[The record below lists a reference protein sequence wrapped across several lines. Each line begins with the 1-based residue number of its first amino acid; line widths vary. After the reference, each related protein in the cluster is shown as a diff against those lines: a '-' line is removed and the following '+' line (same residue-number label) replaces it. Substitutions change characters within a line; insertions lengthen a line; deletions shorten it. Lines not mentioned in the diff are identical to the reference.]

1 MYVCM
6 YVCMYVYTYIYI
18 YIYICVWPTN
28 VRGMT
33 QPRRVA
39 AMPAAKRML
48 TYADVC

>member
-1 MYVCM
+1 MYVYIRMYVSYVCM
-6 YVCMYVYTYIYI
+6 YVCIYI
-18 YIYICVWPTN
+18 WLTN

-39 AMPAAKRML
+39 ATSVAKRML